1 MHEMACNFQ
10 TFSFFF
16 YRPRSSV
23 AQLCSSFKNF
33 GCPAR
38 RCNGESASFDRET
51 YKGEHKCRHSVKNVV
66 TRHERDGG
74 IFFETTLAPKLK
86 NKSFHSCKEFCF
98 SFFLERKKVAV
109 ERDQEEQVSQVICKY
124 IYISINRS
132 TFLQYDIRVS
142 HRFSRIKAIDP
153 HIDNRIAKI
162 PRSKIV
168 YVQSLCPIQY
178 RCKIRCLIRNLI
190 HNHGVRGE
198 PLVKML
204 IISMA
209 SNWQTKFII

>member
-109 ERDQEEQVSQVICKY
+109 ERD
-124 IYISINRS
+124 
-132 TFLQYDIRVS
+132 
-142 HRFSRIKAIDP
+142 
-153 HIDNRIAKI
+153 
-162 PRSKIV
+162 
-168 YVQSLCPIQY
+168 
-178 RCKIRCLIRNLI
+178 
-190 HNHGVRGE
+190 
-198 PLVKML
+198 
-204 IISMA
+204 
-209 SNWQTKFII
+209 